1 MFILATNCYLPHS
14 WSGWY
19 HCILDL
25 GLIIVLD
32 VTSMTQQKPIYFEGP
47 LSNFRY
53 LSRFYLVEVRKLF
66 CAVLS
71 VENVVRVS

>member
-1 MFILATNCYLPHS
+1 MRMRHDDGSASRGSVYLVFILATNCYLPHS

-32 VTSMTQQKPIYFEGP
+32 VTSILRTLDTTKTHVF
-47 LSNFRY
+47 
-53 LSRFYLVEVRKLF
+53 
-66 CAVLS
+66 
-71 VENVVRVS
+71 